1 MDSPLQVK
9 SSRFWEFEVPHSN
22 AIILRTKNIFWVFYS
37 IYVISIKF
45 QTFPKKKDCHSQC
58 ISKLTIVQEL
68 IRQLTKKHIVRTS
81 FDTQQVKGSQA
92 LVKPSWE
99 HFYHILQSL
108 SGEIHGL
115 LNGLLNTS
123 ILFGIVRNC
132 HCLFRCNYL
141 RNKKSFFSF
150 SYPLWNLHQILN
162 IFKRKKIVTAN
173 VFPKLTTV

>member
-1 MDSPLQVK
+1 MRIWSSPFKCNYLK
-9 SSRFWEFEVPHSN
+9 NKKYFPS
-22 AIILRTKNIFWVFYS
+22 ILFHLWNIHQ
-37 IYVISIKF
+37 ILNIS
-45 QTFPKKKDCHSQC
+45 KKTGCHSQC

-99 HFYHILQSL
+99 HFYHILPSL